1 MARVPVLNQPSAA
14 TAATNQSSGATMP
27 GIDKATGR
35 VLALIVLL
43 VIAAAAL
50 RGYLP
55 GITRA
60 AAREQSTDSPA
71 SLIAVVT
78 MLCVSVGI
86 VAIAVIARLRD
97 RRAAAASAADRSD
110 WLRGGGGR
118 PAWRALLIGLGVLV
132 AWLVLAW
139 LLAQLFPQHTI
150 PQSTPGTGSS
160 NPALSSPNGPPP
172 TAPHE
177 HGSVLGY
184 LVAPTVIFLLLLAAA
199 TVIASR
205 RQQRAG
211 RPRTVADDRFE
222 PSVPAVG
229 PESLARAAEL
239 GLAEIGDLSREPR
252 EAIIACYAAM
262 ERQLEHVPDAEPRE
276 FDTPTEVLARAIEH
290 HALRPDS
297 ATQLVEL
304 FAEARFS
311 PHVMNEG
318 HREIAVNVL
327 RSVLEELRS
336 AA

>member
-1 MARVPVLNQPSAA
+1 
-14 TAATNQSSGATMP
+14 MP

-55 GITRA
+55 GITRG

-78 MLCVSVGI
+78 MLGVSVGI

-97 RRAAAASAADRSD
+97 RRAAAASTADRSD

-132 AWLVLAW
+132 AWLFLAW

-150 PQSTPGTGSS
+150 QQSTPGTGSS
-160 NPALSSPNGPPP
+160 NPAPTSANGPPP

-177 HGSVLGY
+177 RGNVLGY
-184 LVAPTVIFLLLLAAA
+184 LVAPTVIFLLLLAAG

-205 RQQRAG
+205 RQQRAA
-211 RPRTVADDRFE
+211 RPRAVADDGFE
-222 PSVPAVG
+222 PSVSAAG

-262 ERQLEHVPDAEPRE
+262 ERQLEHVPDAEPRD

-290 HALRPDS
+290 HALRPDN